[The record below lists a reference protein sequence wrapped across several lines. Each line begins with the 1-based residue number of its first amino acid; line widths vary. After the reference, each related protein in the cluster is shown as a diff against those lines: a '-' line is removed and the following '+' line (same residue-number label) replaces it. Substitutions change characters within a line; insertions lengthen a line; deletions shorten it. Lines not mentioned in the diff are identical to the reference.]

1 MSLTAIDISK
11 QDFSSSLRG
20 YNREEVRAFLDL
32 VAKELETLQQS
43 ESRLAEKVTQ
53 LEDKLK
59 EFQEIEQTLRD
70 ALLSAQ
76 EAAKQA
82 QKGSE
87 REREL
92 ILKNAQIEAEGIRK
106 KAHEDWSELQNQIH
120 QLTAQKK
127 SFIKRLKYILQ
138 TQQELMELLETDR
151 DMSED
156 DTPVL
161 AMSRE
166 TGNDAQGAD

>member
-1 MSLTAIDISK
+1 MPLTALDISK
-11 QDFSSSLRG
+11 QDFSTSLRG
-20 YNREEVRAFLDL
+20 YNREEVRAFLNL

-43 ESRLAEKVTQ
+43 ESRLAEKVSQ
-53 LEDKLK
+53 LEDKLR
-59 EFQEIEQTLRD
+59 EFQDIEQTLRD

-92 ILKNAQIEAEGIRK
+92 IINNAKIEAENIRK
-106 KAHEDWSELQNQIH
+106 QAHEDWSKLQSELH
-120 QLTAQKK
+120 QLRAQKK

-138 TQQELMELLETDR
+138 SQQELIELLE
-151 DMSED
+151 SD
-156 DTPVL
+156 DEGPKRSVPKIEL
-161 AMSRE
+161 ARE
-166 TGNDAQGAD
+166 KQSDDSGAD